1 MKWLSVVIFS
11 LICGYAIVRYLI
23 SSPLDMSLYGALAIG
38 CFCVALWSLF
48 RMRKTSKRI
57 AAIGLMIIGIISG
70 YLITCT
76 AALKPKEQKNAFYIE
91 PKTARTQGH
100 TAIIYFTHGEP
111 RTYEGSFDAWLE
123 AIDEMDKTGVPFVPK
138 PFRPFFFK
146 KVRDEYFRVGGSFHN
161 TIHGRMMDKLQ
172 EVYREKID
180 KNARFYLSYSDDTPH
195 PDEMAVKAIN
205 DGADKVILLNVW
217 LTDSDHSD
225 HGKEI
230 IEALQPEK
238 YGVKMC
244 VTETLW
250 NSERMK
256 RMIVNRANRA
266 TGSESKADIGILLV
280 AHGQPAEWDKI
291 FKKQPEQENIF
302 RQETKKLLIAEGY
315 KEQNIELAYMEFKQ
329 PAIKEAVKQLLQN
342 DVKKILVSPVNISA
356 ESIHSEHEIPS
367 LVAAADVP
375 PDVSTVHLGAWNDDQ
390 YVIDALLEKLKA
402 CK

>member
-1 MKWLSVVIFS
+1 
-11 LICGYAIVRYLI
+11 
-23 SSPLDMSLYGALAIG
+23 
-38 CFCVALWSLF
+38 
-48 RMRKTSKRI
+48 
-57 AAIGLMIIGIISG
+57 MIIGSISG
-70 YLITCT
+70 YFITCT
-76 AALKPKEQKNAFYIE
+76 AALKPNDQKNAFFIA
-91 PKTARTQGH
+91 PKAAGTKGH
-100 TAIIYFTHGEP
+100 TAIIFFTHGEP

-123 AIDEMDKTGVPFVPK
+123 AIDEMDETGVPFVPK

-161 TIHGRMMDKLQ
+161 TIHGRMMDQLQ
-172 EVYREKID
+172 EAYREKID
-180 KNARFYLSYSDDTPH
+180 KNARFYLSYSDDKPH

-205 DGADKVILLNVW
+205 DGADKIILLNVW
-217 LTDSDHSD
+217 LTDSDHSE
-225 HGKEI
+225 HGRKI
-230 IEALQPEK
+230 IEALHPEK
-238 YGVKMC
+238 HGVKMC
-244 VTETLW
+244 ITDTLW
-250 NSERMK
+250 NSALMK
-256 RMIVNRANRA
+256 HMIVNRANRA
-266 TGSESKADIGILLV
+266 TGSESKADVGILLV

-342 DVKKILVSPVNISA
+342 GVKKILVSPVNISA

-367 LVAAADVP
+367 FVAAADVP
-375 PDVSTVHLGAWNDDQ
+375 PDVATVHLGAWNDDQ